1 MNQET
6 RRKTD
11 RRGSLIPQS
20 LHTAEEGKKEEMAL
34 VTAAAAERTVFPAD
48 IVTAVMS
55 ATVMTAIHA
64 MADLLTATA
73 GMRDHTAKTGLSV
86 MAEEMTET
94 DSEAGKA
101 VMMTMRAA
109 EAMKA
114 KKESLT
120 VKKDRTLTDHV
131 PRHTAMTIS
140 REAAAAGMRMMN
152 EHEGM
157 PEGMLSYFP
166 HFLFFIVMT
175 KKCSATSMKRYAGSR
190 SCLPVRELI
199 TP

>member
-11 RRGSLIPQS
+11 RRGDLIPQS

-34 VTAAAAERTVFPAD
+34 VTAAAAGRTVFPAD
-48 IVTAVMS
+48 IVTAMMS

-64 MADLLTATA
+64 MADLLIATA
-73 GMRDHTAKTGLSV
+73 GMKDHTAKTGLAAT
-86 MAEEMTET
+86 AEEMTET
-94 DSEAGKA
+94 DPEAGKA
-101 VMMTMRAA
+101 VMMTIRAA

-114 KKESLT
+114 KKEGLT
-120 VKKDRTLTDHV
+120 VKKDRTLTDRV
-131 PRHTAMTIS
+131 PRHTAMTTS
-140 REAAAAGMRMMN
+140 GEAAGMRMMN

-157 PEGMLSYFP
+157 PEGMPFYFP

-190 SCLPVRELI
+190 SCLPVTELI
-199 TP
+199 RP

>member
-1 MNQET
+1 M
-6 RRKTD
+6 RKTD
-11 RRGSLIPQS
+11 RREDLIQES
-20 LHTAEEGKKEEMAL
+20 LHTAEEEKKEETAL
-34 VTAAAAERTVFPAD
+34 VMAAAGEMTELPAD
-48 IVTAVMS
+48 TVTAVMS
-55 ATVMTAIHA
+55 VMVMTAIHHV
-64 MADLLTATA
+64 MAALLTAA
-73 GMRDHTAKTGLSV
+73 EGMRDRTARTDPAAT
-86 MAEEMTET
+86 AEETTGMA
-94 DSEAGKA
+94 SEAGKA

-109 EAMKA
+109 EAMKV

>member
-1 MNQET
+1 M
-6 RRKTD
+6 RKTD
-11 RRGSLIPQS
+11 RREDLIPQS
-20 LHTAEEGKKEEMAL
+20 LHTAEEEKKEETAL
-34 VTAAAAERTVFPAD
+34 VMAAAGEMTELPAD
-48 IVTAVMS
+48 TVTAVMS
-55 ATVMTAIHA
+55 VMVMTAIHHVMVA
-64 MADLLTATA
+64 LLTAA
-73 GMRDHTAKTGLSV
+73 GGMRDRTARTDPAA
-86 MAEEMTET
+86 MAEETTGMA
-94 DSEAGKA
+94 SEAGKA

-109 EAMKA
+109 EAMKV

-131 PRHTAMTIS
+131 PGHTAMTIS

-175 KKCSATSMKRYAGSR
+175 KKCSATSMKRSAGSR

>member
-1 MNQET
+1 M
-6 RRKTD
+6 RKTD

-73 GMRDHTAKTGLSV
+73 GMRDHTAKTGQAA

-101 VMMTMRAA
+101 VMMTIRAA

-114 KKESLT
+114 KKEGLT
-120 VKKDRTLTDHV
+120 VKKDRTLSDHV
-131 PRHTAMTIS
+131 PGHTAMTTS
-140 REAAAAGMRMMN
+140 GKAAAAGMRMMN

-157 PEGMLSYFP
+157 PEGMLSHFP

-175 KKCSATSMKRYAGSR
+175 KK
-190 SCLPVRELI
+190 
-199 TP
+199 

>member
-1 MNQET
+1 MFWGQ
-6 RRKTD
+6 RAGAGACGGAK
-11 RRGSLIPQS
+11 GMLP
-20 LHTAEEGKKEEMAL
+20 G
-34 VTAAAAERTVFPAD
+34 PAP
-48 IVTAVMS
+48 
-55 ATVMTAIHA
+55 
-64 MADLLTATA
+64 
-73 GMRDHTAKTGLSV
+73 G
-86 MAEEMTET
+86 
-94 DSEAGKA
+94 DSGAGKA
-101 VMMTMRAA
+101 EMMTIRAA

-152 EHEGM
+152 EQEGM
-157 PEGMLSYFP
+157 PEGMLSHFP
-166 HFLFFIVMT
+166 HFLFFIVIT

>member
-11 RRGSLIPQS
+11 RRGDLIPQS
-20 LHTAEEGKKEEMAL
+20 LHTAEVGKKEEMAL
-34 VTAAAAERTVFPAD
+34 VTAAAAGRIFPAD
-48 IVTAVMS
+48 IVTAVMI

-73 GMRDHTAKTGLSV
+73 GMRDHTAKTGLAAT
-86 MAEEMTET
+86 AEEMTET
-94 DSEAGKA
+94 DPEAGKA
-101 VMMTMRAA
+101 VMMTIRAA

-114 KKESLT
+114 KKEGIK

-131 PRHTAMTIS
+131 PGHTVMTTS
-140 REAAAAGMRMMN
+140 GEAAAAGMRMMN
-152 EHEGM
+152 KHEGM
-157 PEGMLSYFP
+157 PEGMLSHFP

-175 KKCSATSMKRYAGSR
+175 KK
-190 SCLPVRELI
+190 
-199 TP
+199 

>member
-1 MNQET
+1 M
-6 RRKTD
+6 RKTD
-11 RRGSLIPQS
+11 RREDLIRES
-20 LHTAEEGKKEEMAL
+20 LHTAEEEKKEETAL
-34 VTAAAAERTVFPAD
+34 VMAAAGEMTELPAD
-48 IVTAVMS
+48 TVTAVKSVM
-55 ATVMTAIHA
+55 VMTAIHHV
-64 MADLLTATA
+64 MAAFLTAA
-73 GMRDHTAKTGLSV
+73 GGMRGRTVMTGRAAT
-86 MAEEMTET
+86 AEETT
-94 DSEAGKA
+94 GTASEAGKT
-101 VMMTMRAA
+101 VMMTMCAA

-131 PRHTAMTIS
+131 PGHTAMTIS

-152 EHEGM
+152 EQEGM

>member
-1 MNQET
+1 M
-6 RRKTD
+6 
-11 RRGSLIPQS
+11 RGRTVMTGRAA
-20 LHTAEEGKKEEMAL
+20 TAEETTG
-34 VTAAAAERTVFPAD
+34 
-48 IVTAVMS
+48 IV
-55 ATVMTAIHA
+55 
-64 MADLLTATA
+64 
-73 GMRDHTAKTGLSV
+73 
-86 MAEEMTET
+86 
-94 DSEAGKA
+94 SEAGKA
-101 VMMTMRAA
+101 VMMTIRAA

-152 EHEGM
+152 EQNGM
-157 PEGMLSYFP
+157 PEGMPSYFP
-166 HFLFFIVMT
+166 HFLFFIVIT

>member
-1 MNQET
+1 M
-6 RRKTD
+6 RKTD
-11 RRGSLIPQS
+11 RREDLIQES
-20 LHTAEEGKKEEMAL
+20 LHTAEEEKKEETAL
-34 VTAAAAERTVFPAD
+34 VMAAAGEMTELPAD
-48 IVTAVMS
+48 TVTAVMS
-55 ATVMTAIHA
+55 VMVMTAIHHV
-64 MADLLTATA
+64 MAALLTAA
-73 GMRDHTAKTGLSV
+73 EGMRDRTARTDPAA
-86 MAEEMTET
+86 MAEETTGMA
-94 DSEAGKA
+94 SEAGKA

-109 EAMKA
+109 EAMKV
-114 KKESLT
+114 KKENLT

>member
-1 MNQET
+1 M

-11 RRGSLIPQS
+11 RRGDLIPQS
-20 LHTAEEGKKEEMAL
+20 LHTAEEGKKAGKAP
-34 VTAAAAERTVFPAD
+34 VIHSAAERTDLLTDTVSTVKTAIHHAVRD
-48 IVTAVMS
+48 LITVTEEVRDR
-55 ATVMTAIHA
+55 TVMTDPA
-64 MADLLTATA
+64 ATA
-73 GMRDHTAKTGLSV
+73 EETTGTA
-86 MAEEMTET
+86 
-94 DSEAGKA
+94 SEAGKT
-101 VMMTMRAA
+101 VMMTIRAA

-152 EHEGM
+152 EQDGM
-157 PEGMLSYFP
+157 PEGMPSYFP
-166 HFLFFIVMT
+166 HFLLFIVIT

>member
-11 RRGSLIPQS
+11 RRGDLIPQS
-20 LHTAEEGKKEEMAL
+20 LHTAEVGKKEEMAL
-34 VTAAAAERTVFPAD
+34 VTAAAAGRIFPAD
-48 IVTAVMS
+48 IVTAVMI

-73 GMRDHTAKTGLSV
+73 GMRDHTAKTGLAAT
-86 MAEEMTET
+86 AEEMTET
-94 DSEAGKA
+94 DPEAGKA
-101 VMMTMRAA
+101 VMMTIRAA

-114 KKESLT
+114 KKEGLT

-131 PRHTAMTIS
+131 PGHTVMTTS
-140 REAAAAGMRMMN
+140 GEAAAAGMRMMN

-157 PEGMLSYFP
+157 PEGMLSHFP

-175 KKCSATSMKRYAGSR
+175 KK
-190 SCLPVRELI
+190 
-199 TP
+199 

>member
-1 MNQET
+1 M

-11 RRGSLIPQS
+11 RREDLIQES
-20 LHTAEEGKKEEMAL
+20 LHTAEEGKKAGKAP
-34 VTAAAAERTVFPAD
+34 VIHSAAERTDLLTDTVSTVKTAIHHAVRD
-48 IVTAVMS
+48 LITVTEEVRDR
-55 ATVMTAIHA
+55 TVMTDPA
-64 MADLLTATA
+64 ATA
-73 GMRDHTAKTGLSV
+73 EETTGMA
-86 MAEEMTET
+86 
-94 DSEAGKA
+94 SEAGMA
-101 VMMTMRAA
+101 VLMMTIRAA
-109 EAMKA
+109 EAMKV

-120 VKKDRTLTDHV
+120 AKKNRTLTDHV
-131 PRHTAMTIS
+131 PRHMAMTIS

-152 EHEGM
+152 EQEGM

-175 KKCSATSMKRYAGSR
+175 KKCSATSMKRYTGSR